1 MSRKNVD
8 WELSTFIEPEK
19 RARQRDYFSNISLQ
33 QSVHT
38 LSVLEKY
45 FEIIYFWRKKFV
57 MHKDHFLHFHLQ
69 KLITMYMYQFVR
81 NKPS

>member
-1 MSRKNVD
+1 MRIINVKKKNAD

-38 LSVLEKY
+38 LSVFLRK
-45 FEIIYFWRKKFV
+45 FLLIYFWREKLV
-57 MHKDHFLHFHLQ
+57 MHMDHFLHSYLLNELQ
-69 KLITMYMYQFVR
+69 CICINL
-81 NKPS
+81 